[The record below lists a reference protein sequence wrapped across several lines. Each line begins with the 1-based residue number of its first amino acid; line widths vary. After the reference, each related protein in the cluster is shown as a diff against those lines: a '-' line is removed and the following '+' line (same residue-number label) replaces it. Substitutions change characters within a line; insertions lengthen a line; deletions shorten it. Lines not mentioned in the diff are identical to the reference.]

1 MENIAQLGIKVDS
14 TSIKQATNELSKLS
28 TQSGKTE
35 KTTNA
40 LTTGF
45 LNLKNAVIGYASIQ
59 TARQIINTADSMN
72 LLNARLKLATSS
84 TAEYTS
90 QQRALLNISKQSYT
104 GISDTITLFTKL
116 NPALKQ
122 VGATTEQVNSV
133 VASFTKGL
141 QLGGSSAQESSSAI
155 LQFSQAMGSG
165 VLRGEEFNAIAEASP
180 KLMSYLAKGLGVAQ
194 GELRKM
200 AENGELTAVRVS
212 NALLKVKTDIDKD
225 FATLPVTVGK
235 ALTNLKTD
243 LSLAINEIDTA
254 TGASQSLANGIITVS
269 ANIGSMAK
277 SIIDFYRESK
287 TFIDEHNFALKQTS
301 GILLGLGTAYAVF
314 TVGGAV
320 IRGIQ
325 ATTVAVYGLRTAML
339 ALETSVPVI
348 GWIAALAGVAAGAYV
363 VAASEVENANLSL
376 SGSVSELDD
385 NLQKLYKAR
394 DEITNDKFMLDS
406 TQTERKKA
414 IDVQIEAI
422 LNQKN
427 AILELSKAKSEYDNS
442 IIPKQEDSFME
453 QFSTNNLKEMGLIT
467 ETVKRNQ
474 KEITR
479 LSGSDYEK
487 FKLDLADKIE
497 KLKKAG
503 ATEEEINKTRTDS
516 FKEFNEKQNKSLE
529 EQNKKLEE
537 QNKKLE
543 DTQKAYTQIAQIG
556 MSQYDKSI
564 ASITE
569 QTKEW
574 LKVGVDSNTVL
585 QAELDLKK
593 QLNTQTLLEN
603 LKEELSYYEKKLQLQ
618 KDSLDKELE
627 LKGIQYANNI
637 LAIESSDKTIEQK
650 QKLIALETEL
660 YNTTIERLKADSNT
674 EFQDTIKSFQED
686 SLARQIE
693 LNNAIFD
700 FGAGFKSSNSEI
712 MEVSKSLAAM
722 SDASLKSKKAETE
735 LNKKYTTE
743 FTKYAGDVEKTKELE
758 QQYTKDTNLLN
769 KQAINNQILGY
780 ANLSGAISGMFK
792 QGSKEAATFQAA
804 QTVLALVE
812 GTRAIL
818 TAGTGDPYTAIPRM
832 AAMAIMVKS
841 LLGNIGVSLGMSG
854 SSTTTGDSFSMQKAN
869 TGTGSVLG
877 DTSKASESI
886 SKSLS
891 ILEDYAKPEFRLS
904 QQMAKSLNSI
914 DSKIGGVTSLL
925 LQGSPTALGTNYT
938 GGFDTGFKNNI
949 SSNALSNSVVNPIG
963 SILSKIPVI
972 GQINSAFGNIIN
984 SALGGLF
991 GKTSVS
997 QTLQDSGITF
1007 ANQLLGNAINDFNG
1021 SVYQTIS
1028 TTVSKKSWFSSS
1040 SSTSLSTY
1048 FSELDASVNNQFSLV
1063 LRSLYDTVYQAGN
1076 ALEIGSDSLNNSLNN
1091 FVVSI
1096 GKISLKDK
1104 TGTQIQEL
1112 LTSIFGKIGDD
1123 LAKAA
1128 VPTITQ
1134 FQKVGE
1140 GTLETLTRVA
1150 SGMEQANYF
1159 IDRLGSTFEKVNF
1172 NSIINKQGDVGFEA
1186 LYQSILKVEKGANF
1200 NNILSTLSG
1209 TAEDLYSAYTSLD
1222 LIRDR
1227 LTFLGKGLDGLS
1239 ISVITGA
1246 GGLEQLSDGISSF
1259 IENFYS
1265 SAEQQQLKVS
1275 ELNQELNRTGITTIP
1290 TTIQGFKDLVNG
1302 IDTTTES
1309 GQKLYGSLISL
1320 SDSFYNVYS
1329 DVEKEKQALLE
1340 SQISNRS
1347 SLIDSLSGFVK
1358 SISSSL
1364 ITTTTFKDFS
1374 ISFNS
1379 MIDAIKL
1386 GTGDLSTI
1394 GNATIE
1400 TAQSYLD
1407 TVSRTA
1413 KSSAEIE
1420 FAKKIV
1426 ANKFEG
1432 VINAKDITLGTI
1444 NDTLKISFNEDSVI
1458 VKALND
1464 VKNELV
1470 YLNQLNT
1477 RQTANS
1483 NKTLQLQR
1491 ASIA

>member
-14 TSIKQATNELSKLS
+14 SSIKQATNELSKLS
-28 TQSGKTE
+28 GQSGKTE
-35 KTTNA
+35 QSTTNLSGAFSKVNIGIAAAAAGLSYLTKQGIAYNATIEKLTNGLTTLNA
-40 LTTGF
+40 LTSSNVDNFGKQLSVQDKYNIASRESIETIAQLNKINLETPHTLNETVQIYKSMYSSMKNVGVSSEQMIDLTKKLSIAAGSSGIEFQQLLAGIDGLATGTVETGSELGRF
-45 LNLKNAVIGYASIQ
+45 LKSMGLGNEVLKQSTNIYETLNSKFKDVQGIIGYEEEISNLENSFDQLTGALVAPFFDDIKRGIHGLSSMFTDLTQSVTIFYDKFKSISELSTTDQ
-59 TARQIINTADSMN
+59 LNKRAVEVTERIAEIQKDLANPSFFQSTGK
-72 LLNARLKLATSS
+72 LNAELRASNLQLLSINDQFNKMNKLTEQKLVPTGIDRNESEIIKLAGS
-84 TAEYTS
+84 E
-90 QQRALLNISKQSYT
+90 LSKFNLQLE
-104 GISDTITLFTKL
+104 DNVNKL
-116 NPALKQ
+116 KK
-122 VGATTEQVNSV
+122 VGAT
-133 VASFTKGL
+133 
-141 QLGGSSAQESSSAI
+141 ES
-155 LQFSQAMGSG
+155 
-165 VLRGEEFNAIAEASP
+165 
-180 KLMSYLAKGLGVAQ
+180 
-194 GELRKM
+194 
-200 AENGELTAVRVS
+200 
-212 NALLKVKTDIDKD
+212 
-225 FATLPVTVGK
+225 
-235 ALTNLKTD
+235 
-243 LSLAINEIDTA
+243 
-254 TGASQSLANGIITVS
+254 
-269 ANIGSMAK
+269 
-277 SIIDFYRESK
+277 
-287 TFIDEHNFALKQTS
+287 
-301 GILLGLGTAYAVF
+301 
-314 TVGGAV
+314 
-320 IRGIQ
+320 
-325 ATTVAVYGLRTAML
+325 
-339 ALETSVPVI
+339 
-348 GWIAALAGVAAGAYV
+348 
-363 VAASEVENANLSL
+363 
-376 SGSVSELDD
+376 
-385 NLQKLYKAR
+385 
-394 DEITNDKFMLDS
+394 
-406 TQTERKKA
+406 
-414 IDVQIEAI
+414 
-422 LNQKN
+422 
-427 AILELSKAKSEYDNS
+427 
-442 IIPKQEDSFME
+442 
-453 QFSTNNLKEMGLIT
+453 
-467 ETVKRNQ
+467 
-474 KEITR
+474 
-479 LSGSDYEK
+479 
-487 FKLDLADKIE
+487 
-497 KLKKAG
+497 
-503 ATEEEINKTRTDS
+503 EINKFRSDQL
-516 FKEFNEKQNKSLE
+516 KEFNDKQKNSIDKQNKSLD
-529 EQNKKLEE
+529 E

-543 DTQKAYTQIAQIG
+543 DTNKAYTEIAQIG
-556 MSQYDKSI
+556 MSSYDKSM
-564 ASITE
+564 ASIVE
-569 QTKEW
+569 QTNNWIKAGVSENEVLSAKIKLENE
-574 LKVGVDSNTVL
+574 LKSQNI
-585 QAELDLKK
+585 
-593 QLNTQTLLEN
+593 LEN
-603 LKEELSYYEKKLQLQ
+603 LQTELSYYEKKLQLQ

-627 LKGIQYANNI
+627 LKAIQYAQTV
-637 LAIESSDKTIEQK
+637 LTIENSDKTIEQK
-650 QKLIALETEL
+650 QKLIALEMEL
-660 YNTTIERLKADSNT
+660 YDATVERLKADNNA

-686 SLARQIE
+686 SLTRQIE

-700 FGAGFKSSNSEI
+700 FGAGFKSSNNEI

-758 QQYTKDTNLLN
+758 QQYTKDTDLLN

-780 ANLSGAISGMFK
+780 ANIAGAISGMFQ

-841 LLGNIGVSLGMSG
+841 LLGNIGVSLGMG
-854 SSTTTGDSFSMQKAN
+854 GTSTTTGDSFSMQKAN
-869 TGTGSVLG
+869 AGTGSVLG

-886 SKSLS
+886 TKSLS

-904 QQMAKSLNSI
+904 QQMSKSLESI
-914 DSKIGGVTSLL
+914 DSKIGGVTALL
-925 LQGSPTALGTNYT
+925 LQNSATALGTNYT
-938 GGFDTGFKNNI
+938 GGFDTGYKNNLNI
-949 SSNALSNSVVNPIG
+949 DTLINPINAV
-963 SILSKIPVI
+963 ISKIPII
-972 GQINSAFGNIIN
+972 GQINNLFGGIIN
-984 SALGGLF
+984 SAIGGLF
-991 GKTSVS
+991 GKKSVS
-997 QTLQDSGITF
+997 QSLQDSGITF
-1007 ANQLLGNAINDFNG
+1007 ADALLKNAINDFNG
-1021 SVYQTIS
+1021 SAYQTIS
-1028 TTVSKKSWFSSS
+1028 TTVKKKSWFSSS
-1040 SSTSLSTY
+1040 SSTSLKTY
-1048 FSELDASVNNQFSLV
+1048 FTGLDEEINNQFSLV
-1063 LRSLYDTVYQAGN
+1063 LRNLYDTVYQAGN
-1076 ALEIGSDSLNNSLNN
+1076 ALEISSDSLNNSLNN

-1123 LAKAA
+1123 LATSV
-1128 VPTITQ
+1128 VPVITQ

-1140 GTLETLTRVA
+1140 GSLTALVRVA
-1150 SGMEQANYF
+1150 SGMEQANYY
-1159 IDRLGSTFEKVNF
+1159 IDRLGTTFQKINF
-1172 NSIINKQGDVGFEA
+1172 NEIINKQGDVGFEA
-1186 LYQSILKVEKGANF
+1186 LYQSIIKVEKGANF

-1209 TAEDLYSAYTSLD
+1209 TAEELYSAYLSLD

-1239 ISVITGA
+1239 ISAITGA

-1302 IDTTTES
+1302 INTTTES

-1320 SDSFYNVYS
+1320 SSSFYDVYS

-1340 SQISNRS
+1340 NQISNRS

-1364 ITTTTFKDFS
+1364 TTTTTFKDFS
-1374 ISFNS
+1374 NSFNG

-1386 GTGDLSTI
+1386 GSGDLSDI
-1394 GNATIE
+1394 GNATIN

>member
-1 MENIAQLGIKVDS
+1 MDNIAQLGIKVDS
-14 TSIKQATNELSKLS
+14 SSIKQATNELSKL
-28 TQSGKTE
+28 TNQSGKTE
-35 KTTNA
+35 KSTNA
-40 LTTGF
+40 LTSGF

-59 TARQIINTADSMN
+59 TAKQILDTADNMN

-90 QQRALLNISKQSYT
+90 QQTALLNIAKQSYT

-141 QLGGSSAQESSSAI
+141 QLGGSSAAEASSAI

-200 AENGELTAVRVS
+200 AENGELTASRVS
-212 NALLKVKTDIDKD
+212 NALLKVKTDIDRD

-254 TGASQSLANGIITVS
+254 TGATQSLANGIVS
-269 ANIGSMAK
+269 FSNSIGSMTK
-277 SIIDFYRESK
+277 DIIEFYKEAK
-287 TFIDEHNFALKQTS
+287 TFISENETAFNIATESAKL
-301 GILLGLGTAYAVF
+301 LLGTYLAFGATSLVF
-314 TVGGAV
+314 TKVTESIIAMRVAMVSMTTATPIIGAV
-320 IRGIQ
+320 S
-325 ATTVAVYGLRTAML
+325 L
-339 ALETSVPVI
+339 AI
-348 GWIAALAGVAAGAYV
+348 YAL
-363 VAASEVENANLSL
+363 SNS
-376 SGSVSELDD
+376 
-385 NLQKLYKAR
+385 
-394 DEITNDKFMLDS
+394 F
-406 TQTERKKA
+406 
-414 IDVQIEAI
+414 IE
-422 LNQKN
+422 
-427 AILELSKAKSEYDNS
+427 
-442 IIPKQEDSFME
+442 
-453 QFSTNNLKEMGLIT
+453 G
-467 ETVKRNQ
+467 
-474 KEITR
+474 
-479 LSGSDYEK
+479 
-487 FKLDLADKIE
+487 
-497 KLKKAG
+497 
-503 ATEEEINKTRTDS
+503 KTRTDNLGKS
-516 FKEFNEKQNKSLE
+516 VDELAKSLGTLELKSRLVEVNKELKEMDTRFKNYSDSQKLMYQGGYDMAYKEKVKLEESIKLIEKKNTTNKDANQTSQINGKIVRNDIELIKLAGSEYEKFNLKLADKLVKMQSIGATEKELNEASLSANKEFNEKQNKELE
-529 EQNKKLEE
+529 KGTKKLEE
-537 QNKKLE
+537 
-543 DTQKAYTQIAQIG
+543 TQKARAEIAQIG
-556 MSQYDKSI
+556 MSAYDKSI
-564 ASITE
+564 SDITAK
-569 QTKEW
+569 TIEW
-574 LKVGVDSNTVL
+574 VKAGVSKNEVL
-585 QAELDLKK
+585 QAEIKLRNE
-593 QLNTQTLLEN
+593 LNSQTILEN
-603 LKEELSYYEKKLQLQ
+603 LQTELSYYEKKLQLQ
-618 KDSLDKELE
+618 KDSLDKALE
-627 LKGIQYANNI
+627 LRGIQYAQSV
-637 LAIESSDKTIEQK
+637 LEIENSNKTIEQK

-660 YNTTIERLKADSNT
+660 YDETIKRLKADNNT
-674 EFQDTIKSFQED
+674 EFQDTLKSFQED

-712 MEVSKSLAAM
+712 MEVSKALSNLND
-722 SDASLKSKKAETE
+722 SSLKTKKAELD
-735 LNKKYTTE
+735 LNTKYTKE
-743 FTKYAGDVEKTKELE
+743 FDKYAGDVEKTKELE
-758 QQYTKDTNLLN
+758 QQYTKDTALLN

-780 ANLSGAISGMFK
+780 ANLSGAISGMFQ

-841 LLGNIGVSLGMSG
+841 LLGNIGVALGMSG
-854 SSTTTGDSFSMQKAN
+854 SNTTTGDTFSMQKAN

-877 DTSKASESI
+877 DTKKASDSI
-886 SKSLS
+886 TKSLS
-891 ILEDYAKPEFRLS
+891 TLEDYAKPEFRLS
-904 QQMAKSLNSI
+904 QQMSKSLESI

-925 LQGSPTALGTNYT
+925 LQNSATALGTNYT

-949 SSNALSNSVVNPIG
+949 SFSDMTLDLINPIN
-963 SILSKIPVI
+963 SIISKIPII
-972 GQINSAFGNIIN
+972 GDLNNILGGVIN

-991 GKTSVS
+991 GKTSVKR
-997 QTLQDSGITF
+997 TLKDSGITF
-1007 ANQLLGNAINDFNG
+1007 ADALLKDAITEFDG
-1021 SVYQTIS
+1021 SVYQTIKTK
-1028 TTVSKKSWFSSS
+1028 TTKKSLFGSSS
-1040 SSTSLSTY
+1040 KTKLKTY
-1048 FSELDASVNNQFSLV
+1048 FTGLDDSIENQFSLV
-1063 LRSLYDTVYQAGN
+1063 LGNLYDTVYQAGN
-1076 ALEIGSDSLNNSLNN
+1076 ALDIGSDSLNNSLNN

-1123 LAKAA
+1123 LTTSVFDIYGQVEQQVAIYNKKKKI
-1128 VPTITQ
+1128 VGYTTVTSTQ
-1134 FQKVGE
+1134 VIGNQLTPFQQIGE
-1140 GTLETLTRVA
+1140 SLFTTLTRVS

-1159 IDRLGSTFEKVNF
+1159 TDRLGTTFQKVNF
-1172 NSIINKQGDVGFEA
+1172 TSIINKQGDVGFEA
-1186 LYQSILKVEKGANF
+1186 LYQSILKIEKGANF

-1209 TAEDLYSAYTSLD
+1209 TAEELYSAYLSLD
-1222 LIRDR
+1222 LMRDR
-1227 LTFLGKGLDGLS
+1227 LAFLGKGLDGLS
-1239 ISVITGA
+1239 ISSISGA
-1246 GGLEQLSDGISSF
+1246 GGLEQLNDGISSF

-1265 SAEQQQLKVS
+1265 SAEQQQLKVT

-1290 TTIQGFKDLVNG
+1290 TTIAGFKALVNG

-1320 SDSFYNVYS
+1320 SSSFYDVYS
-1329 DVEKEKQALLE
+1329 SVEE
-1340 SQISNRS
+1340 SRTSLIS
-1347 SLIDSLSGFVK
+1347 SLKDFVSSIK
-1358 SISSSL
+1358 STIQ
-1364 ITTTTFKDFS
+1364 TDTTFKDFS
-1374 ISFNS
+1374 SSFNN
-1379 MIDAIKL
+1379 MIDAIRL
-1386 GTGDLSTI
+1386 GSGDLSDI
-1394 GNATIE
+1394 GNATIN

-1407 TVSRTA
+1407 TVARTA

>member
-14 TSIKQATNELSKLS
+14 TGIKQATNELSKLS
-28 TQSGKTE
+28 GQSGKTE
-35 KTTNA
+35 QSTAKLSSIFSKANIAITAIGASIAYVTKQGITYNATIEKLTNGLTTLNA
-40 LTTGF
+40 LTSSNVDNFGKQLSIQDKYNIAARESVETIAQLNKINLETPHTLKETVQIYKSMYTSMRSVGVTSEQMIDLTKKLSIAAGSNGIEFQQLLAGIDGLATGTVEAGSELGRF
-45 LNLKNAVIGYASIQ
+45 LKSMGLGNEVLKSSTNIYETLNNKFKDVKGIIGYEEEISNLENSFDQLTGALVAPFFDDVKRGIHGLSSMFTDLTQSVTIFYDKFKSISELSTTDQ
-59 TARQIINTADSMN
+59 LNKRAVEVTERIAEIQKDLANPSFFQSTGK
-72 LLNARLKLATSS
+72 LNAELRASNLELLSINDQFNKMNKLSEQKTVSTGIDRNESEIIKLAGS
-84 TAEYTS
+84 E
-90 QQRALLNISKQSYT
+90 LSKFNLQLE
-104 GISDTITLFTKL
+104 DNVNKL
-116 NPALKQ
+116 KK
-122 VGATTEQVNSV
+122 VGAT
-133 VASFTKGL
+133 
-141 QLGGSSAQESSSAI
+141 ES
-155 LQFSQAMGSG
+155 
-165 VLRGEEFNAIAEASP
+165 
-180 KLMSYLAKGLGVAQ
+180 
-194 GELRKM
+194 
-200 AENGELTAVRVS
+200 
-212 NALLKVKTDIDKD
+212 
-225 FATLPVTVGK
+225 
-235 ALTNLKTD
+235 
-243 LSLAINEIDTA
+243 
-254 TGASQSLANGIITVS
+254 
-269 ANIGSMAK
+269 
-277 SIIDFYRESK
+277 
-287 TFIDEHNFALKQTS
+287 
-301 GILLGLGTAYAVF
+301 
-314 TVGGAV
+314 
-320 IRGIQ
+320 
-325 ATTVAVYGLRTAML
+325 
-339 ALETSVPVI
+339 
-348 GWIAALAGVAAGAYV
+348 
-363 VAASEVENANLSL
+363 
-376 SGSVSELDD
+376 
-385 NLQKLYKAR
+385 
-394 DEITNDKFMLDS
+394 
-406 TQTERKKA
+406 
-414 IDVQIEAI
+414 
-422 LNQKN
+422 
-427 AILELSKAKSEYDNS
+427 
-442 IIPKQEDSFME
+442 
-453 QFSTNNLKEMGLIT
+453 
-467 ETVKRNQ
+467 
-474 KEITR
+474 
-479 LSGSDYEK
+479 
-487 FKLDLADKIE
+487 
-497 KLKKAG
+497 
-503 ATEEEINKTRTDS
+503 EINKFRADQL
-516 FKEFNEKQNKSLE
+516 KEFNEKQNKSLD
-529 EQNKKLEE
+529 E

-627 LKGIQYANNI
+627 LKGVQYANNI

-650 QKLIALETEL
+650 EKLIALETEL
-660 YNTTIERLKADSNT
+660 YDETVKRLKADNNA
-674 EFQDTIKSFQED
+674 EFQDTLKSFQED

-758 QQYTKDTNLLN
+758 QQYTKDTALLN

-780 ANLSGAISGMFK
+780 ANIAGAISGMFQ
-792 QGSKEAATFQAA
+792 QGSREAATFQAA

-854 SSTTTGDSFSMQKAN
+854 SNTTTGDSFSMQKAN
-869 TGTGSVLG
+869 TGSGSVLG

-886 SKSLS
+886 TKSLS

-904 QQMAKSLNSI
+904 QQMSKSLESI
-914 DSKIGGVTSLL
+914 DSKIGGVTALL
-925 LQGSPTALGTNYT
+925 LQNSATALGTNYT
-938 GGFDTGFKNNI
+938 GGFDTGYKNNLNI
-949 SSNALSNSVVNPIG
+949 DTLINPINAV
-963 SILSKIPVI
+963 ISKIPVI
-972 GQINSAFGNIIN
+972 GQINNLFGGIIN
-984 SALGGLF
+984 SAIGGIF

-997 QTLQDSGITF
+997 QSLEDSGITF
-1007 ANQLLGNAINDFNG
+1007 ADAYLKDAINQLNG
-1021 SVYQTIS
+1021 SAYQTIK
-1028 TTVSKKSWFSSS
+1028 TTTNKKSWFHSS
-1040 SSTSLSTY
+1040 SSTSLNTY
-1048 FSELDASVNNQFSLV
+1048 FTGLDASVNNQFSLV
-1063 LRSLYDTVYQAGN
+1063 LRNLYDTVYQAGN
-1076 ALEIGSDSLNNSLNN
+1076 ALDIGSDSLNNSLNN

-1104 TGTQIQEL
+1104 NGTQIQEL

-1123 LAKAA
+1123 LATSV
-1128 VPTITQ
+1128 VPVITQ

-1140 GTLETLTRVA
+1140 GSLTTLVRVA
-1150 SGMEQANYF
+1150 NGMEQANYY
-1159 IDRLGSTFEKVNF
+1159 IDRLGTTFQKINF
-1172 NSIINKQGDVGFEA
+1172 NEIINKQGDVGFEA

-1200 NNILSTLSG
+1200 NNVLSTLNG
-1209 TAEDLYSAYTSLD
+1209 TAEELYSAYIALD
-1222 LIRDR
+1222 LMRDR

-1239 ISVITGA
+1239 ISAIIGA

-1275 ELNQELNRTGITTIP
+1275 ELNQELSRTGITTIP

-1302 IDTTTES
+1302 INTTTES

-1320 SDSFYNVYS
+1320 SDSFYDVYS
-1329 DVEKEKQALLE
+1329 SIEDERKALTERLQDTKALTDSEKLLLTRQRELSTYTDLTSISILNQIYAQEDLNTKNEKANELLQN
-1340 SQISNRS
+1340 QISNRS
-1347 SLIDSLSGFVK
+1347 SLIDNLSNFVK
-1358 SISSSL
+1358 SIDDS
-1364 ITTTTFKDFS
+1364 IIKDTTFKDFS
-1374 ISFNS
+1374 NSFNG

-1386 GTGDLSTI
+1386 GSGDLSDI
-1394 GNATIE
+1394 GDATIE

-1444 NDTLKISFNEDSVI
+1444 NDTLKISFNEDSAI
-1458 VKALND
+1458 VKAIND

>member
-14 TSIKQATNELSKLS
+14 SSIKQATNELSKL
-28 TQSGKTE
+28 TNQSGKTE
-35 KTTNA
+35 QSTTKLSGVFTKANIAIGAIGASIAYVTKQGIAYNATIEKLTNGLTTLNA
-40 LTTGF
+40 LTSSNVDNFGKQLSVQDKYNIAARESVETISQLNKINLETPHTLNETVQIYKSMYSSMRSVGVSSEQMIDLTKKLSIAAGSNGIEFQQLLAGIDGLATGTVEAGSELGRF
-45 LNLKNAVIGYASIQ
+45 LKSMGLGNEVLKNSTNIYETLNNKFKDVKGIIGYEEEISNLENSFDQLTGALVAPFFDDVKRGIHGLSSMFTDLTQSVTIFYDKFKSISELSTTDQ
-59 TARQIINTADSMN
+59 LNKRAVEVTERIAEIQKDLANPSFFQSTGK
-72 LLNARLKLATSS
+72 LNAELRASNLELLSINDQFDKMNKLSEQKTTSAGIDRNESEIIKLAGS
-84 TAEYTS
+84 E
-90 QQRALLNISKQSYT
+90 LSKFNLQLE
-104 GISDTITLFTKL
+104 DNVNKL
-116 NPALKQ
+116 KK
-122 VGATTEQVNSV
+122 VGAT
-133 VASFTKGL
+133 
-141 QLGGSSAQESSSAI
+141 
-155 LQFSQAMGSG
+155 
-165 VLRGEEFNAIAEASP
+165 EA
-180 KLMSYLAKGLGVAQ
+180 
-194 GELRKM
+194 
-200 AENGELTAVRVS
+200 
-212 NALLKVKTDIDKD
+212 
-225 FATLPVTVGK
+225 
-235 ALTNLKTD
+235 
-243 LSLAINEIDTA
+243 
-254 TGASQSLANGIITVS
+254 
-269 ANIGSMAK
+269 
-277 SIIDFYRESK
+277 
-287 TFIDEHNFALKQTS
+287 
-301 GILLGLGTAYAVF
+301 
-314 TVGGAV
+314 
-320 IRGIQ
+320 
-325 ATTVAVYGLRTAML
+325 
-339 ALETSVPVI
+339 
-348 GWIAALAGVAAGAYV
+348 
-363 VAASEVENANLSL
+363 
-376 SGSVSELDD
+376 
-385 NLQKLYKAR
+385 
-394 DEITNDKFMLDS
+394 
-406 TQTERKKA
+406 
-414 IDVQIEAI
+414 
-422 LNQKN
+422 
-427 AILELSKAKSEYDNS
+427 
-442 IIPKQEDSFME
+442 
-453 QFSTNNLKEMGLIT
+453 
-467 ETVKRNQ
+467 
-474 KEITR
+474 
-479 LSGSDYEK
+479 
-487 FKLDLADKIE
+487 
-497 KLKKAG
+497 
-503 ATEEEINKTRTDS
+503 EINKFRADQL
-516 FKEFNEKQNKSLE
+516 KEFNDKQNKSLE
-529 EQNKKLEE
+529 ET
-537 QNKKLE
+537 NKKLE

-564 ASITE
+564 ASIVE

-585 QAELDLKK
+585 QAELELKK

-650 QKLIALETEL
+650 QKLIALETDL
-660 YNTTIERLKADSNT
+660 YNATIERLKADSNA
-674 EFQDTIKSFQED
+674 EFKDTLKSFQED

-700 FGAGFKSSNSEI
+700 FGAGFKSSNNEI

-722 SDASLKSKKAETE
+722 SDSSLKSKKAETE

-743 FTKYAGDVEKTKELE
+743 FNKYAGDVEKTKQLE
-758 QQYTKDTNLLN
+758 QQYTKDTDLLN

-780 ANLSGAISGMFK
+780 ANIAGAISGMFQ

-832 AAMAIMVKS
+832 AAMAMMVKS
-841 LLGNIGVSLGMSG
+841 LLGNIGVSLGMGG
-854 SSTTTGDSFSMQKAN
+854 SNTTTGDTFSMQKAN

-877 DTSKASESI
+877 DTSKASDSI
-886 SKSLS
+886 TKSLS

-904 QQMAKSLNSI
+904 QQMSKSLESI
-914 DSKIGGVTSLL
+914 DNKIGGVTSLL
-925 LQGSPTALGTNYT
+925 LQNADTALGLNYA

-949 SSNALSNSVVNPIG
+949 DSSSLLQPINSI
-963 SILSKIPVI
+963 ISKIPVI
-972 GQINSAFGNIIN
+972 GQVNSLFGGIIN
-984 SALGGLF
+984 SVLGGVF
-991 GKTSVS
+991 GKKSVS
-997 QTLQDSGITF
+997 QELTDSGITF
-1007 ANQLLGNAINDFNG
+1007 ADTLLKNAITSFNG
-1021 SVYQTIS
+1021 SAYQTIA
-1028 TTVSKKSWFSSS
+1028 TTIKKKSFFGSS
-1040 SSTSLSTY
+1040 SSTELNTY
-1048 FSELDASVNNQFSLV
+1048 FTGLDSEINNQFSLV
-1063 LRSLYDTVYQAGN
+1063 LRNLYDTVYQAGN
-1076 ALEIGSDSLNNSLNN
+1076 ALDIGSDSLNNSLNN

-1104 TGTQIQEL
+1104 TGTEIQEL

-1123 LAKAA
+1123 LAEAV
-1128 VPTITQ
+1128 VPTVTP

-1140 GTLETLTRVA
+1140 GLFTTLTRVA
-1150 SGMEQANYF
+1150 SGMEQANYYT
-1159 IDRLGSTFEKVNF
+1159 DRLGATFQKINF
-1172 NSIINKQGDVGFEA
+1172 NEIINKQGDVGFEA
-1186 LYQSILKVEKGANF
+1186 LYQSILKIESGINF

-1209 TAEDLYSAYTSLD
+1209 TAEELYSAYLSLD
-1222 LIRDR
+1222 LMRDR

-1239 ISVITGA
+1239 ISAISGA
-1246 GGLEQLSDGISSF
+1246 GGLEQLNDGISSF

-1275 ELNQELNRTGITTIP
+1275 ELNQELSRTGITTIP
-1290 TTIQGFKDLVNG
+1290 TTIAGFKDLVNG

-1309 GQKLYGSLISL
+1309 GQKLYGSLITL
-1320 SDSFYNVYS
+1320 SDSFYDVYS

-1358 SISSSL
+1358 SINSSL
-1364 ITTTTFKDFS
+1364 TTTTTFKDFS

-1386 GTGDLSTI
+1386 GSGDLSTI

-1407 TVSRTA
+1407 TVARTA

-1432 VINAKDITLGTI
+1432 VINAEDITLGTI

>member
-14 TSIKQATNELSKLS
+14 SSIKQATNELSKL
-28 TQSGKTE
+28 TGQSGKTE
-35 KTTNA
+35 QSTTKLSGAFSKANIAITAIGTAIAYVTKQGIAYNATIEKLTNGLTTLNA
-40 LTTGF
+40 LTSSNVDNFGKQLSVQDKYNIAARESVETIAQLNKINLETPHTLNETVQIYKSMYSSMRSVGVSSEQMIDLTKKLSIAAGSNGIEFQQLLAGIDGLATGTVEAGSELGRF
-45 LNLKNAVIGYASIQ
+45 LKSMGLGNEVLKSSTNIYETLNNKFKDVKGIIGYEEEISNLENSFDQLTGALVAPFFDDVKRGIHGLSSMFTDLTQSVTIFYDKFKSISELSTTDQ
-59 TARQIINTADSMN
+59 LNKRAVEVTERIAEIQKDLANPSFFQSTGK
-72 LLNARLKLATSS
+72 LNAELRASNLELLSINDQFNKMNKLSEQKTTSTGIDRNESEIIKLAGS
-84 TAEYTS
+84 E
-90 QQRALLNISKQSYT
+90 LSKFNLQLE
-104 GISDTITLFTKL
+104 DNVNKL
-116 NPALKQ
+116 KK
-122 VGATTEQVNSV
+122 VGAT
-133 VASFTKGL
+133 
-141 QLGGSSAQESSSAI
+141 
-155 LQFSQAMGSG
+155 
-165 VLRGEEFNAIAEASP
+165 EA
-180 KLMSYLAKGLGVAQ
+180 
-194 GELRKM
+194 
-200 AENGELTAVRVS
+200 
-212 NALLKVKTDIDKD
+212 
-225 FATLPVTVGK
+225 
-235 ALTNLKTD
+235 
-243 LSLAINEIDTA
+243 
-254 TGASQSLANGIITVS
+254 
-269 ANIGSMAK
+269 
-277 SIIDFYRESK
+277 
-287 TFIDEHNFALKQTS
+287 
-301 GILLGLGTAYAVF
+301 
-314 TVGGAV
+314 
-320 IRGIQ
+320 
-325 ATTVAVYGLRTAML
+325 
-339 ALETSVPVI
+339 
-348 GWIAALAGVAAGAYV
+348 
-363 VAASEVENANLSL
+363 
-376 SGSVSELDD
+376 
-385 NLQKLYKAR
+385 
-394 DEITNDKFMLDS
+394 
-406 TQTERKKA
+406 
-414 IDVQIEAI
+414 
-422 LNQKN
+422 
-427 AILELSKAKSEYDNS
+427 
-442 IIPKQEDSFME
+442 
-453 QFSTNNLKEMGLIT
+453 
-467 ETVKRNQ
+467 
-474 KEITR
+474 
-479 LSGSDYEK
+479 
-487 FKLDLADKIE
+487 
-497 KLKKAG
+497 
-503 ATEEEINKTRTDS
+503 EINKFRADQL
-516 FKEFNEKQNKSLE
+516 KEFNDKQKNSIDKQNKSLD
-529 EQNKKLEE
+529 E

-543 DTQKAYTQIAQIG
+543 DTNKAYTEIAQIG
-556 MSQYDKSI
+556 MSSYDKSI
-564 ASITE
+564 SDITAKTIE
-569 QTKEW
+569 WVKAGVSKNEVLSAEKKLRDELNSQTI
-574 LKVGVDSNTVL
+574 
-585 QAELDLKK
+585 
-593 QLNTQTLLEN
+593 LEN
-603 LKEELSYYEKKLQLQ
+603 LQTELSYYEKKLQLQ
-618 KDSLDKELE
+618 KDSLDKELD
-627 LKGIQYANNI
+627 LKAIQYAQTVLNI
-637 LAIESSDKTIEQK
+637 ENSDKTIEQK
-650 QKLIALETEL
+650 QKLIALEMEL
-660 YNTTIERLKADSNT
+660 YDATVERLKADNNA

-722 SDASLKSKKAETE
+722 SDSSLKSKKAETE

-758 QQYTKDTNLLN
+758 QQYTKDTALLN

-780 ANLSGAISGMFK
+780 ANIAGAISGMFK

-841 LLGNIGVSLGMSG
+841 LLGNIGVSLGMG
-854 SSTTTGDSFSMQKAN
+854 GTSTTTGDSFSIQKAN

-886 SKSLS
+886 TKSLS

-904 QQMAKSLNSI
+904 QQMSKSLESI
-914 DSKIGGVTSLL
+914 DSKIGGVTALL
-925 LQGSPTALGTNYT
+925 LQNSATALGTNYT

-949 SSNALSNSVVNPIG
+949 SLSSMTLDLINPVNSI
-963 SILSKIPVI
+963 ISKIPII
-972 GQINSAFGNIIN
+972 GDLNNILGGAINSV
-984 SALGGLF
+984 LGGVF
-991 GKTSVS
+991 GKTSVKRE
-997 QTLQDSGITF
+997 LKDSGITF
-1007 ANQLLGNAINDFNG
+1007 ADALLKDAITEFDG

-1028 TTVSKKSWFSSS
+1028 TKTTKKSWFGSSS
-1040 SSTSLSTY
+1040 KTKLKTY
-1048 FSELDASVNNQFSLV
+1048 FTGLDDSIENQFSLV

-1076 ALEIGSDSLNNSLNN
+1076 ALEISSDSLNNSLNN

-1123 LAKAA
+1123 LATSV
-1128 VPTITQ
+1128 VPVITQ

-1140 GTLETLTRVA
+1140 GTLTTLTRVA
-1150 SGMEQANYF
+1150 SGMEQANYY
-1159 IDRLGSTFEKVNF
+1159 IDRLGTTFQKVNF
-1172 NSIINKQGDVGFEA
+1172 TSIINKQGDVGFEA
-1186 LYQSILKVEKGANF
+1186 LYQSILRVERGANF

-1209 TAEDLYSAYTSLD
+1209 TAEELYSAYTSLD

-1239 ISVITGA
+1239 ISAISGA

-1290 TTIQGFKDLVNG
+1290 TTIAGFKALVNG

-1320 SDSFYNVYS
+1320 SESFYDVYS

-1340 SQISNRS
+1340 NQISNRS

-1364 ITTTTFKDFS
+1364 TTTTTFKDFS
-1374 ISFNS
+1374 DSFNG

-1386 GTGDLSTI
+1386 GSGDLSDI
-1394 GNATIE
+1394 GNATIN